1 MYNIFVERFSFMN
14 PIINPNI
21 AYVLLVVGFVL
32 SVLALLT
39 PGTGIVEIIGLFAMI
54 LAGYGI
60 ISNPSNLWALLILIP
75 FIPLIFVYRKTKKDY
90 YLIISIALLNI
101 GSYMIF
107 KSESGGF
114 AVSPAIAIVV
124 LLLNAP
130 ILWVVVKKII
140 EAIDRK
146 PDFDPVNIIGAIGE
160 ARTNIFQDGT
170 AYVSGEEWSV
180 RSDYKIGK
188 GEKIEVIRKEGLVLW
203 VKKINKSDRRM

>member
-1 MYNIFVERFSFMN
+1 MN
-14 PIINPNI
+14 PIIDPNI

-39 PGTGIVEIIGLFAMI
+39 PGTGIVEIIGLFSMI

-60 ISNPSNLWALLILIP
+60 ISNPSNYWALLILIP

-114 AVSPAIAIVV
+114 AVSPAIAVVV

-130 ILWVVVKKII
+130 IFWVVVKKII
-140 EAIDRK
+140 DAIDRK
-146 PDFDPVNIIGAIGE
+146 PDFNPANIIGAIGE
-160 ARTNIFQDGT
+160 ARTNIFQEGT

-180 RSDYKIGK
+180 RSDYKIDK
-188 GEKIEVIRKEGLVLW
+188 GEKIKVVRKEGLILW
-203 VKKINKSDRRM
+203 VEKVNKSVRRM

>member
-1 MYNIFVERFSFMN
+1 
-14 PIINPNI
+14 
-21 AYVLLVVGFVL
+21 
-32 SVLALLT
+32 
-39 PGTGIVEIIGLFAMI
+39 MI

-60 ISNPSNLWALLILIP
+60 ISNPSHYWALVILLP
-75 FIPLIFVYRKTKKDY
+75 FLPLIFVYRKTKKDY

-114 AVSPAIAIVV
+114 AVSPVIAIVV
-124 LLLNAP
+124 ILLNAP

-140 EAIDRK
+140 EAIDRR
-146 PDFDPVNIIGAIGE
+146 PDFDPTNIIGAIGD

-180 RSDYKIGK
+180 RSDQKIEK
-188 GEKIEVIRKEGLVLW
+188 GEKIEVIRKEGLILW
-203 VKKINKSDRRM
+203 VRKINETDRRM

>member
-1 MYNIFVERFSFMN
+1 MN
-14 PIINPNI
+14 PIIDPNI
-21 AYVLLVVGFVL
+21 AYVLLIIGFVL

-39 PGTGIVEIIGLFAMI
+39 PGTGIVEIIGLFSMI

-60 ISNPSNLWALLILIP
+60 ISNPSNYWALLILVP

-114 AVSPAIAIVV
+114 AVSPVIAIVV
-124 LLLNAP
+124 ILLNAP
-130 ILWVVVKKII
+130 ILWLVVKKII

-146 PDFDPVNIIGAIGE
+146 PDFDPSNIIGAYGE

-170 AYVSGEEWSV
+170 AYVSGEEWSA
-180 RSDYKIGK
+180 RSDYRIDK

-203 VKKINKSDRRM
+203 VKKVKESDRRIE

>member
-1 MYNIFVERFSFMN
+1 MN
-14 PIINPNI
+14 PIIDPNI
-21 AYVLLVVGFVL
+21 AYVLLIVGFVL

-39 PGTGIVEIIGLFAMI
+39 PGTGIVEIIGLFSMI

-60 ISNPSNLWALLILIP
+60 ISNPSNYWALLILIP
-75 FIPLIFVYRKTKKDY
+75 FLPLIFVYRKTKKDY

-101 GSYMIF
+101 GSYTIF

-114 AVSPAIAIVV
+114 AVSPAIAFVV
-124 LLLNAP
+124 ILLNAP

-146 PDFDPVNIIGAIGE
+146 PDFDPTNIIGAIGD
-160 ARTNIFQDGT
+160 ARTNIFQEGT

-180 RSDYKIGK
+180 RSDQKIDK
-188 GEKIEVIRKEGLVLW
+188 GEKIEVIRKEGLILL
-203 VKKINKSDRRM
+203 VKKTNETDRRM

>member
-1 MYNIFVERFSFMN
+1 MN
-14 PIINPNI
+14 PIIDPNI
-21 AYVLLVVGFVL
+21 AYVLLIVGFVL

-39 PGTGIVEIIGLFAMI
+39 PGTGIVEIIGLFSMI

-60 ISNPSNLWALLILIP
+60 ISNPSNYWALVILIP

-107 KSESGGF
+107 KSQSGGF
-114 AVSPAIAIVV
+114 AVSPVIAIVV
-124 LLLNAP
+124 FLINAP

-146 PDFDPVNIIGAIGE
+146 PDFDPTNIIGAIGD

-170 AYVSGEEWSV
+170 AYISGEEWSV
-180 RSDYKIGK
+180 RSDQKIDK
-188 GEKIEVIRKEGLVLW
+188 GEKIEVIRKEGLILW
-203 VKKINKSDRRM
+203 VRKINETVRRM

>member
-1 MYNIFVERFSFMN
+1 MN
-14 PIINPNI
+14 PIIDPNI

-39 PGTGIVEIIGLFAMI
+39 PGTGIVEIIGLFSMI

-60 ISNPSNLWALLILIP
+60 ISNPSNYWALLILIP

-140 EAIDRK
+140 EAIDKK
-146 PDFDPVNIIGAIGE
+146 PDFDPGNIIGAIGE

-170 AYVSGEEWSV
+170 AYVSGEEWSA
-180 RSDYKIGK
+180 RSDYRIDK
-188 GEKIEVIRKEGLVLW
+188 GEKIEAIRKEGLVLW
-203 VKKINKSDRRM
+203 VKKFNKTDRRIE

>member
-1 MYNIFVERFSFMN
+1 MN
-14 PIINPNI
+14 PIIDPNI

-39 PGTGIVEIIGLFAMI
+39 PGTGIVEIIGLFCMI

-60 ISNPSNLWALLILIP
+60 ISNPSNYWALLILIP

-90 YLIISIALLNI
+90 YLIVSIALLNI

-114 AVSPAIAIVV
+114 AVSPVIAIVV
-124 LLLNAP
+124 IFLNAP
-130 ILWVVVKKII
+130 ILWIIVKKII

-146 PDFDPVNIIGAIGE
+146 PDFDPANIIGANGD

-170 AYVSGEEWSV
+170 AYVSGEEWSA
-180 RSDYKIGK
+180 RSEYKIDK
-188 GEKIEVIRKEGLVLW
+188 GEKIKVVRKEGLVLW
-203 VKKINKSDRRM
+203 VEKIQKSDRRM

>member
-1 MYNIFVERFSFMN
+1 MN
-14 PIINPNI
+14 PIIDPNI

-39 PGTGIVEIIGLFAMI
+39 PGTGIVEIIGLFSMI

-60 ISNPSNLWALLILIP
+60 ISNPSNYWALLILLP
-75 FIPLIFVYRKTKKDY
+75 FLPLIFFYRKTKKDY

-107 KSESGGF
+107 RSETGGF

-124 LLLNAP
+124 ILLNAP

-140 EAIDRK
+140 EAIDRR
-146 PDFDPVNIIGAIGE
+146 PDFDPANIIGAIGE
-160 ARTNIFQDGT
+160 ARTNIFQEGT

-180 RSDYKIGK
+180 RSDYKIDK
-188 GEKIEVIRKEGLVLW
+188 GEKIEVIRKEGLILL
-203 VKKINKSDRRM
+203 VKKTNETDRRM

>member
-1 MYNIFVERFSFMN
+1 MN
-14 PIINPNI
+14 PIIDPNI

-39 PGTGIVEIIGLFAMI
+39 PGTGIVEIIGLFSMI

-60 ISNPSNLWALLILIP
+60 ISNPSNYWALLILIP
-75 FIPLIFVYRKTKKDY
+75 FFPLIFVYRKTKKDY

-114 AVSPAIAIVV
+114 AVSPFIAIVV

-140 EAIDRK
+140 EAIDKR
-146 PDFDPVNIIGAIGE
+146 PDFDPANIIGAIGE
-160 ARTNIFQDGT
+160 ARTNIFPDGT

-180 RSDYKIGK
+180 RSGYKIDK
-188 GEKIEVIRKEGLVLW
+188 GEKIKVVRKEGLVLW
-203 VKKINKSDRRM
+203 VEKINISDRRIE